1 MEKDKLLQQ
10 IDAINLQFHRELELI
25 FKAQVPG
32 DPQGSLSDLPGERT
46 VTISE
51 LRNAVMILWNN
62 TVQMVKTLMIDGKT
76 GD

>member
-32 DPQGSLSDLPGERT
+32 DPHASLSDLPGERT

-51 LRNAVMILWNN
+51 LRTAVMILWNN
-62 TVQMVKTLMIDGKT
+62 TVQMVKTLMTDGKT

>member
-32 DPQGSLSDLPGERT
+32 DPQASLSDLPEGRT

-62 TVQMVKTLMIDGKT
+62 TVQMVKTLMTDGKT